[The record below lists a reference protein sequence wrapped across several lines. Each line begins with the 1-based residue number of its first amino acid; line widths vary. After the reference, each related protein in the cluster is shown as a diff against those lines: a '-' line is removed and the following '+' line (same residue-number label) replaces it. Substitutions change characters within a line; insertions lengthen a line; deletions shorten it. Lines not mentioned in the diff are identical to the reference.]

1 MIYNSE
7 EIGERFHKAFSGPN
21 LSGQS
26 YLKYSVSNIQ
36 GIVRNFLGILC
47 SDIPGVMRDAP
58 RAYGCHVSKHISN
71 ISI

>member
-21 LSGQS
+21 LSGPS
-26 YLKYSVSNIQ
+26 LSEIYSNIQ

-58 RAYGCHVSKHISN
+58 RAFGCHVSKHISN